1 MHPNNLLYS
10 YNIGENKKMS
20 KMRPSKI
27 EYKSANKML
36 FNKEAWHYLFKKDM
50 IEFSLFL
57 ETGTQYF
64 YF

>member
-10 YNIGENKKMS
+10 YNIGKNKKMS

-27 EYKSANKML
+27 EYKCYKML
-36 FNKEAWHYLFKKDM
+36 FNKEAWHYSFKKDM
-50 IEFSLFL
+50 REFSLFL

-64 YF
+64 YFL